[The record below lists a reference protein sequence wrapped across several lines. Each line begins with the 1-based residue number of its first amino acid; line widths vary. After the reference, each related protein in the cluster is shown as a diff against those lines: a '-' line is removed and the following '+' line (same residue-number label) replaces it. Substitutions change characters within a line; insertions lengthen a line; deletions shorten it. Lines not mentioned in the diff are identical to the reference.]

1 MPLVPRLDLP
11 LAQQFLHL
19 GNRSRFWVSIT
30 SLPLKATIGNAAF
43 ASEKQGDP
51 VNPEQCEWDAS
62 YFDYPGFCFEQWPQ
76 QSLS

>member
-1 MPLVPRLDLP
+1 M
-11 LAQQFLHL
+11 
-19 GNRSRFWVSIT
+19 SIT